1 MENKKEITVIDQIFS
16 CYNELFDAEKRVA
29 DYIVANSEK
38 VIEMTVSE
46 LADASEASKATIVRV
61 CKKCGCKGFHH
72 LKIKMAKETTDS
84 EKKVSNDIDVNDI
97 EQSLH
102 NILSN
107 KYEELKQTLS
117 NINVQELEEII
128 NCIKNARMVIFA
140 ALGNTIPVALDGAY
154 KFNELGIISFSST
167 IWENQLAV
175 AHTISNED
183 VVIAISASGESKNL
197 LTIADTA
204 NGKGATV
211 IAITNHAKSS
221 LALKGKYHINTVSRE
236 RLFFDEFSF
245 TFTRLAAMAV
255 IETLF
260 FLLASSKADSHDY
273 INQHEQSM
281 ADDKI

>member
-1 MENKKEITVIDQIFS
+1 MENKKEIKVIDQIFS

-29 DYIVANSEK
+29 DYILENSDK

-46 LADASEASKATIVRV
+46 LADASEASNATIVRV

-84 EKKVSNDIDVNDI
+84 EKKVSNDIDINDI

-117 NINVQELEEII
+117 NINVKELAEII
-128 NCIKNARMVIFA
+128 KCIQNARMVIFA
-140 ALGNTIPVALDGAY
+140 ALGNTIPIALDGAY
-154 KFNELGIISFSST
+154 KFNELGIIAFSSP

-175 AHTISNED
+175 VHTISKED
-183 VVIAISASGESKNL
+183 VVIAISSSGESKNL

-204 NGKGATV
+204 MEKGATV
-211 IAITNHAKSS
+211 IAITNYEKSS
-221 LALKGKYHINTVSRE
+221 LALKCKYHISAVSRE
-236 RLFFDEFSF
+236 RLFFKEFSF

-260 FLLASSKADSHDY
+260 FLLASSKADSHNC
-273 INQHEQSM
+273 INAHEQSI